1 MYIYLLTIYP
11 DCRPYGEDPTESPI
25 QMYCNDGEYNVIGA
39 IWFQTPEQS
48 VRYDDVTLFYGI
60 YSYTIEKII

>member
-1 MYIYLLTIYP
+1 MYIYLFSIYL

-48 VRYDDVTLFYGI
+48 VRYDNVTL
-60 YSYTIEKII
+60 